1 MIRERGYRAM
11 RRLQPAVFSAVV
23 GLACVAFAQSAPS
36 STGIHLGEGRLHP
49 FIEVDGRY
57 DSLVGFFDRNSAG
70 DLLPSGDIIFH
81 VRPGL
86 KFDLQ
91 NPSTYVAFN
100 GSGEYL
106 IFTGLLS
113 PATRSITP
121 LQSFRAAVSLDTRF
135 NQDGAVEVTLGD
147 TMTRSDRTQNAAVGV
162 GVVSL
167 FNDVRL
173 GVPIHPG
180 GRALEITPHVSW
192 QVEFFDPLLN
202 GNVTGC
208 TANDITCN
216 PALVPKMNYSN
227 INFGV
232 NARWKFL
239 PKTALMV
246 DVATDVR
253 TYFDPTPT
261 LNPPGTLFRAQAGL
275 VGLVSPRIS
284 VTLLAGYGGDF
295 AGKRLNTV
303 IGNAELGYTPTEMIK
318 VALGYLRTAI
328 PVPAFGSL
336 IDDRGYL
343 RGTIGLWAGRLTFTA
358 QVSADYLSYFGTMAR
373 NDFTLG
379 GNVGATFAVTSWF
392 DTGLGYNIG
401 FRDSSANVASV
412 NYVRHE
418 VTLRLGFHY

>member
-1 MIRERGYRAM
+1 M
-11 RRLQPAVFSAVV
+11 RRLQPAVISAVV
-23 GLACVAFAQSAPS
+23 ALACAAFGQSAPS

-57 DSLVGFFDRNSAG
+57 DSLVGFFDRNAAG
-70 DLLPSGDIIFH
+70 QLLPSADIIIH
-81 VRPGL
+81 ARPGL

-106 IFTGLLS
+106 FYTGLISPGARNLS
-113 PATRSITP
+113 RFQAN
-121 LQSFRAAVSLDTRF
+121 VSLDARF

-147 TMTRSDRTQNAAVGV
+147 TLTRSDRTQNAAVGV

-180 GRALEITPHVSW
+180 GRALEITPHVAW
-192 QVEFFDPLLN
+192 QIELFDPLLS
-202 GNVTGC
+202 GTVSGC
-208 TANDITCN
+208 TTSTDITCN
-216 PALVPKMNYSN
+216 PLLVSKMNYSN
-227 INFGV
+227 VNFGV

-253 TYFDPTPT
+253 TYFDPNPA
-261 LNPPGTLFRAQAGL
+261 LNAPGTLFRAQAGL
-275 VGLVSPRIS
+275 VGLISPRIS

-295 AGKRLNTV
+295 AGKKLNTV

-318 VALGYLRTAI
+318 LALGYLRTAI
-328 PVPAFGSL
+328 PVPAFGAL

-343 RGTIGLWAGRLTFTA
+343 RGTVGLWAGRLTFTA
-358 QVSADYLSYFGTMAR
+358 QVSADYLSYYSTAPR

-379 GNVGATFAVTSWF
+379 GNVGVTFAVTSWF
-392 DTGLGYNIG
+392 DTGLAYNVG
-401 FRDSSANVASV
+401 FRTSSVTVASV
-412 NYVRHE
+412 NFVRHE